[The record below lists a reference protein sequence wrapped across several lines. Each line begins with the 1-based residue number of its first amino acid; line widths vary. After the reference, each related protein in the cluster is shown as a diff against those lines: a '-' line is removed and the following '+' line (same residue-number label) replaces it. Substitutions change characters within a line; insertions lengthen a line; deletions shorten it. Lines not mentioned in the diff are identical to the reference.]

1 MTDELELQ
9 DSPTPEESSEEKPQ
23 EDKVEEGDLSQD
35 KNASLEETNKRL
47 FARAKKAE
55 AELKALK
62 QSSKEI
68 PPEKEKSVPEPI
80 PTPDVITQKVTEVL
94 DNRDLGNSGLPEDF
108 QKEIKAYAKAS
119 GISIKKAMES
129 DFYTFKKTKYEEAKR
144 NDEASAGKGKGS
156 PSRQEFS
163 FEHPPKVDMVTKE
176 GQETWE
182 NYKNFL
188 KTQKV

>member
-9 DSPTPEESSEEKPQ
+9 DSPTPEEVPADEAET
-23 EDKVEEGDLSQD
+23 KVEEDNLSQD
-35 KNASLEETNKRL
+35 KNVSLEETNKRL

-62 QSSKEI
+62 QSPKEV
-68 PPEKEKSVPEPI
+68 PQVEKPLPEPI
-80 PTPDVITQKVTEVL
+80 PAPDVITQKVSEVL
-94 DNRDLGNSGLPEDF
+94 DNRDLGNTGLPDDI

-129 DFYTFKKTKYEEAKR
+129 DFYTFKKTKYEEAKK
-144 NDEASAGKGKGS
+144 NDEASAGGGHGS

-163 FEHPPKVDMVTKE
+163 FEHPPKVDMTTE
-176 GQETWE
+176 QGQKTWE
-182 NYKNFL
+182 EYKTWL
-188 KTQKV
+188 KAQKA